1 MKNIFTVSALA
12 LVLGLSGQA
21 EAQNAGG
28 FQGPGLA
35 PVKVADALKMK
46 DDSAVILTGQIEKSL
61 GNEKYLFKDGSGT
74 VTVEIDHE
82 DWKGLNVSPKD
93 TVIISGEVDK
103 EMLKETEIDV
113 DSIVLKK

>member
-1 MKNIFTVSALA
+1 MKNIFAVSALA
-12 LVLGLSGQA
+12 LGLGLNSQA
-21 EAQNAGG
+21 MAQNVGG

-61 GNEKYLFKDGSGT
+61 GNEKYLFKDDSGT

-93 TVIISGEVDK
+93 TVIISGEIDK